1 MGRRIDML
9 DKILEFD
16 GKFLLYL
23 QNLMVNPIITPFFQF
38 ITKLGDNGLIWILI
52 SLGLL
57 LYKQTRKVG
66 ILALISLF
74 CVYMIDNVI
83 LKNLFERIRPY
94 EIISG
99 IQLLIEKQSSFSF
112 PSGHTGSAFA
122 AAIVFLKHLP
132 KRYGIPVIIL
142 AVLIGFS
149 RLYLGVHFPI
159 DVIFGAMIGIII
171 GNLVCKGYQILI
183 ENGNKKRLV
192 KEER

>member
-66 ILALISLF
+66 ILALISLL
-74 CVYMIDNVI
+74 CVYLIDNVI

-122 AAIVFLKHLP
+122 AAIVFLKLLP
-132 KRYGIPVIIL
+132 KRYGISAIIV

-159 DVIFGAMIGIII
+159 DVIFGALIGIII
-171 GNLVCKGYQILI
+171 GNLVCKGYRILI